1 MIEKLTKTLR
11 GEHIEGM
18 FTLDN
23 GSVLARRV
31 VLTLEG
37 GKTDAEIDKL
47 KEKLEKEGF
56 RILQVDK
63 IEKRN

>member
-1 MIEKLTKTLR
+1 
-11 GEHIEGM
+11 M

-31 VLTLEG
+31 VITLEN

-47 KEKLEKEGF
+47 TEKLEKGGF

-63 IEKRN
+63 IDKAD